1 MRNME
6 INSICSDRN
15 LLIQLSGELDHN
27 GAKDAIQQMEYALD
41 AALPK
46 KLVLDFTGITFMDS
60 SGIALIL
67 RAKRRINLQGGSVYV
82 CHVPPQARRVLSTA
96 GIGHLV
102 VIQENTEEAEQ

>member
-1 MRNME
+1 MD

-15 LLIQLSGELDHN
+15 LLIQFSGELDHN
-27 GAKDAIQQMEYALD
+27 GAKDAIRQLEYAMD

-67 RAKRRINLQGGSVYV
+67 RAKRRMDLLGGNVYV
-82 CHVPPQARRVLSTA
+82 CHVPQQARRVLNTA

-102 VIQENTEEAEQ
+102 VIQDNAKEAEQ

>member
-1 MRNME
+1 MD

-15 LLIQLSGELDHN
+15 LLIQLSGELDHD
-27 GAKDAIQQMEYALD
+27 GAKDAIRQLDYALD

-46 KLVLDFTGITFMDS
+46 KLVLDLTGITFMDS

-67 RAKRRINLQGGSVYV
+67 RSKRRMDLLGGSVYV
-82 CHVPPQARRVLSTA
+82 CHVPRQARRVLNTA

-102 VIQENTEEAEQ
+102 VIQENAEEAEQ